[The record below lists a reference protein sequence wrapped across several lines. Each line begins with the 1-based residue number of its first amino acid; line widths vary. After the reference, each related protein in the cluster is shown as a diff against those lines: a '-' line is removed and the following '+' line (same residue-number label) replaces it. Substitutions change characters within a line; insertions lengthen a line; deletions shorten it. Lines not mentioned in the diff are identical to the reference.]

1 MVILNVTSA
10 AVGEEAGQVSQIAS
24 LVMIAELTT
33 AIVARCC
40 MTHEEQKVLSQY
52 GIITP
57 LVALLHSGYAKV
69 VCFVYSLVGKQCTA

>member
-33 AIVARCC
+33 ALVARCC
-40 MTHEEQKVLSQY
+40 MTHEEKVLSQY